1 MKNTTVT
8 TEKVDFNIGLVN
20 NVIGPKE
27 ALAIGLINYYGG
39 AIKEKF
45 LKLPKNNMV
54 VYSVKPVKEI
64 EESKL
69 NVIIDFDG
77 KMEVENDDVI
87 IFDSLLEVMVWLKI
101 ICKVKTPFLV
111 MRLILLVNDDL
122 NCLFSRTVK
131 ELGLKVENEDDIRL
145 IRNFTVDLLDKLQ
158 NKTLSSLFGIEEIT
172 AITIAEPA
180 QFCWHCGDVESP
192 ILERLKKGR

>member
-1 MKNTTVT
+1 MENTTVIT
-8 TEKVDFNIGLVN
+8 RKVDFNIGLVN
-20 NVIGPKE
+20 KVIGPKE
-27 ALAIGLINYYGG
+27 ALAIGLINCYGG

-45 LKLPKNNMV
+45 LNLPKNNMV

-77 KMEVENDDVI
+77 KLEVENGDII

-111 MRLILLVNDDL
+111 MRLILLVHDDL